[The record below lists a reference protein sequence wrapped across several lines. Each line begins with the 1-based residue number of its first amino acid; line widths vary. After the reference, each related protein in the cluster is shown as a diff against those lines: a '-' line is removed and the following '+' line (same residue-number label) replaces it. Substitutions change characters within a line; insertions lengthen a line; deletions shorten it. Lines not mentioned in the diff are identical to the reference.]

1 MLLPHYYPG
10 NHVNANVGLF
20 GKKELKEWFGVIC
33 IMVILLHFMN
43 QSPWYYHLIRHHS
56 TTAEY
61 FSQGMRDLI

>member
-43 QSPWYYHLIRHHS
+43 QSP
-56 TTAEY
+56 
-61 FSQGMRDLI
+61 